1 MRIILLF
8 IIFQITFFSNL
19 NADEI
24 DLNDP
29 FYKLGWKNLENPT
42 ISRIEIPDAN
52 ASIEIV
58 DSEIYL
64 DTKEDIKNYEEYL
77 YGEETSIDDITE
89 SLIIS
94 DKEQY
99 YTIKVRYFDEGHIT
113 TDRFKNFTP
122 SDIIE
127 TYNKRKPDGVNK
139 ISWVLEPSL
148 SEDKISNYGYRLDWA
163 EGDATYIY
171 YGNILGRNGYF
182 SLLKVCNGMIGNS
195 SSGIIEAASF
205 GKFVINLGSRQ
216 KGRVQSQNVLNC
228 KCNKLQLIK
237 SINKLKKLKTN
248 KNIKNIYYKTNSSQ
262 IIISSINKY
271 LKSNQN
277 KTFKNFYNFK

>member
-8 IIFQITFFSNL
+8 ILFQITFLSNS

-24 DLNDP
+24 DLSDP
-29 FYKLGWKNLENPT
+29 FYKLGWKNLENST

-64 DTKEDIKNYEEYL
+64 NTKEDIKNYEEYL
-77 YGEETSIDDITE
+77 YSEETSIDDITE

-127 TYNKRKPDGVNK
+127 TYNKRKPDGV
-139 ISWVLEPSL
+139 
-148 SEDKISNYGYRLDWA
+148 
-163 EGDATYIY
+163 
-171 YGNILGRNGYF
+171 
-182 SLLKVCNGMIGNS
+182 
-195 SSGIIEAASF
+195 
-205 GKFVINLGSRQ
+205 
-216 KGRVQSQNVLNC
+216 
-228 KCNKLQLIK
+228 
-237 SINKLKKLKTN
+237 KK
-248 KNIKNIYYKTNSSQ
+248 
-262 IIISSINKY
+262 
-271 LKSNQN
+271 
-277 KTFKNFYNFK
+277 